1 MGLAQLDQFVIRS
14 EKAYPVIDQNSIMYV
29 ETIRN
34 WIKGFQN
41 LIPIGRSGMFKY
53 NNQDHAIA
61 TGLLAA
67 RTALGLG
74 QFDPWNV
81 NIDAEYL
88 EEDRNSS

>member
-1 MGLAQLDQFVIRS
+1 M
-14 EKAYPVIDQNSIMYV
+14 IDQNSLLYV
-29 ETIRN
+29 EIIRN

-88 EEDRNSS
+88 EEDKNSS

>member
-1 MGLAQLDQFVIRS
+1 
-14 EKAYPVIDQNSIMYV
+14 
-29 ETIRN
+29 
-34 WIKGFQN
+34 
-41 LIPIGRSGMFKY
+41 MFKY

-88 EEDRNSS
+88 EEDKNSS